1 MVISK
6 KQMTQTVRRWY
17 GSRLAVIIESIIIGA
32 AVGFV
37 VVLFRY
43 LLVRA
48 EDLRT
53 LIYQALPG
61 LPFFWTLCW
70 GLALALAGLFLGWIA
85 KKRPMIR
92 GSGIPQIKGALL
104 GQMTLDWVPELPLK
118 LVTGILGLGAG
129 LSLGRE
135 GPSIQIGAYVGKG
148 VLSIF
153 RRPEREQQFL
163 ITGASAAGL
172 AAAFNAPLAGVL
184 FALEELQSSFTPLF
198 LACAM
203 GASMAAAGAAA
214 LFFGLHPIFD
224 FRDIAALPLRGFPWV
239 VLLGIICG
247 LLGDLFK
254 RGIYCSLNLYDRF
267 RIPPILRP
275 VIPLAMS
282 VPLGFLFFD
291 ITGGGHA
298 LIESL
303 SMTERSLTLILLLL
317 AGKLLFT
324 ALCYGSGT
332 SGGIF
337 LPLLACGALAGIG
350 LGKFLAFAGIT
361 TPEQN
366 LNFMILG
373 MAAFFSGVVKAPVT
387 GIILIL
393 EMSGNFNH
401 LWSLVLVSLS
411 AFVTADLIA
420 SRPIYTVLLERMVK
434 PKVPDQNSW
443 AGNND
448 G

>member
-1 MVISK
+1 MVASK
-6 KQMTQTVRRWY
+6 NRMTQAVRRWY
-17 GSRLAVIIESIIIGA
+17 GSRLAVIMESIIIGA
-32 AVGFV
+32 AAGLV

-43 LLVRA
+43 LLVQA
-48 EDLRT
+48 ESLRT
-53 LIYQALPG
+53 RIYSALPG
-61 LPFFWTLCW
+61 LSFLWTLLW
-70 GLALALAGLFLGWIA
+70 ILVLVLIGLFLGWTA

-104 GQMTLDWVPELPLK
+104 RQMTLDWAPELPLK
-118 LVTGILGLGAG
+118 LGTGILGLGAG

-153 RRPEREQQFL
+153 RRPDRERQFL
-163 ITGASAAGL
+163 ITSASAAGL

-184 FALEELQSSFTPLF
+184 FVLEELQSSFSSLF

-203 GASMAAAGAAA
+203 GASMAAAGVAGF
-214 LFFGLHPIFD
+214 FFGLRPVFD
-224 FRDIAALPLRGFPWV
+224 LRDITVLPLRGLPWV

-254 RGIYCSLNLYDRF
+254 RGIYRSLNLYDRL
-267 RIPPILRP
+267 RISPILRP
-275 VIPLAMS
+275 VIPLAVS
-282 VPLGFLFFD
+282 VPLSFLLFD

-303 SMTERSLTLILLLL
+303 STEERGLVLILLLL

-337 LPLLACGALAGIG
+337 LPLLACGALAGVG
-350 LGKFLAFAGIT
+350 LGKCLGFAGFT

-373 MAAFFSGVVKAPVT
+373 MAAFFSAVVKAPVT

-420 SRPIYTVLLERMVK
+420 SRPVYAVLLERMLK
-434 PKVPDQNSW
+434 STPRDQR
-443 AGNND
+443 AGNGD

>member
-1 MVISK
+1 
-6 KQMTQTVRRWY
+6 
-17 GSRLAVIIESIIIGA
+17 
-32 AVGFV
+32 
-37 VVLFRY
+37 
-43 LLVRA
+43 
-48 EDLRT
+48 
-53 LIYQALPG
+53 IYQALPG
-61 LPFFWTLCW
+61 LPAFLTLFWL
-70 GLALALAGLFLGWIA
+70 LALVLTGLFLGWTM

-104 GQMTLDWVPELPLK
+104 GQMKLDWAPELPLK
-118 LVTGILGLGAG
+118 LITGILGLGAG

-153 RRPEREQQFL
+153 RRPRREGQFL

-184 FALEELQSSFTPLF
+184 FALEELQSSFSPLF

-203 GASMAAAGAAA
+203 GASMAATGVAG
-214 LFFGLHPIFD
+214 LFLGLRPIFD
-224 FRDIAALPLRGFPWV
+224 FRDIAVLPLRGGPWV

-254 RGIYCSLNLYDRF
+254 RGIYLSQGLYDRL
-267 RIPPILRP
+267 RILPVLRP
-275 VIPLAMS
+275 VIPLLVS

-303 SMTERSLTLILLLL
+303 SMVERSLTIILLLL
-317 AGKLLFT
+317 AGKMLFT

-337 LPLLACGALAGIG
+337 LPLLACGALAGMG
-350 LGKFLAFAGIT
+350 LGKIFVFADIIA
-361 TPEQN
+361 PEQN

-393 EMSGNFNH
+393 EMSGNFDH
-401 LWSLVLVSLS
+401 LWSLVLVSLC

-420 SRPIYTVLLERMVK
+420 SRPIYTVLLERMLPSK
-434 PKVPDQNSW
+434 AQDRNSL
-443 AGNND
+443 AGNGDEND
-448 G
+448 YIG